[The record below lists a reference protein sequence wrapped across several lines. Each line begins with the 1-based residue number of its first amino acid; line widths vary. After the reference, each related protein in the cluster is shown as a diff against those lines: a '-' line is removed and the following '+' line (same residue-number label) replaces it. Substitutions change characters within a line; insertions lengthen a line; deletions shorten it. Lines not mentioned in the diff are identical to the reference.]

1 MSLEQN
7 YKYINFKQREGGI
20 GIITLN
26 RPEKRNALMEPM
38 VEEIRAVLEFMEHDP
53 SSKVLI
59 LKGAGPSFCS
69 GWDLDTQQKEAEETQ
84 LDASKMMFQELETQ
98 FYGTLAKVQ
107 QLLWESPVVSIAQVQ
122 GYAIESGMALALK
135 CDLVFA
141 AEDARFFWR
150 PVGGAGMLWHLWP
163 WTIGLRKTKE
173 ILFEGNYVTG
183 KEAEEMG
190 MINKSVP
197 LEALEDEVN
206 SRANRITKKPREF
219 LYLDKVSVNTA
230 FEAMGIHEV
239 CKGSAIAHILSH
251 LTVPSIDLRQKLM
264 KGTKEQVRED
274 LDRRASPFNRDK
286 ND

>member
-1 MSLEQN
+1 
-7 YKYINFKQREGGI
+7 
-20 GIITLN
+20 
-26 RPEKRNALMEPM
+26 
-38 VEEIRAVLEFMEHDP
+38 
-53 SSKVLI
+53 
-59 LKGAGPSFCS
+59 
-69 GWDLDTQQKEAEETQ
+69 
-84 LDASKMMFQELETQ
+84 
-98 FYGTLAKVQ
+98 
-107 QLLWESPVVSIAQVQ
+107 
-122 GYAIESGMALALK
+122 
-135 CDLVFA
+135 
-141 AEDARFFWR
+141 
-150 PVGGAGMLWHLWP
+150 MLWHLWP

-173 ILFEGNYVTG
+173 LLFEGNYVTG

-206 SRANRITKKPREF
+206 SRANRIAKKPREF

-239 CKGSAIAHILSH
+239 CKDSAIAHILSH